1 MPTDQILNRF
11 SKVAVILWLI
21 AVIQSLLAIFGIFGV
36 MHTNQERIIF
46 GAVEL
51 LTMLLVI
58 INSISIMR
66 FISQQQS
73 SLAFLLSRLCLYSL
87 ILCFFGDVVNRNFLQ
102 QFYEYDDVI
111 KHSYL
116 AASVIFFFPGYLI
129 IAAAI
134 TYLATLKGLSKGF
147 MLTSALIATTI
158 ALYTYNDMHIA
169 GSSAL
174 LTIITASY
182 SVLVSILAVSAIW
195 LLKALS
201 WRQVP
206 IRIWLAALGL
216 VLAMVADAIIGQ
228 FWIFGNHGQGYFPM
242 VSHINWIIYLGSQ
255 VLIQQL
261 PLGILQLEIAQ
272 QSVETT

>member
-1 MPTDQILNRF
+1 MSIEQTLNRF
-11 SKVAVILWLI
+11 SKIAVILWLVA
-21 AVIQSLLAIFGIFGV
+21 AVQSLLAVFGIFGV
-36 MHTNQERIIF
+36 MQTNQERIIF
-46 GAVEL
+46 GIVEL
-51 LTMLLVI
+51 MTMLLVI
-58 INSISIMR
+58 INAIAIMR
-66 FISQQQS
+66 YVAQQQS

-87 ILCFFGDVVNRNFLQ
+87 ILCFFGDIVNRNFIQ

-134 TYLATLKGLSKGF
+134 SYLATLKGLSKGF
-147 MLTSALIATTI
+147 MITSALITTTI
-158 ALYTYNDMHIA
+158 ALYTYNDIHIT
-169 GSSAL
+169 GSSSL

-216 VLAMVADAIIGQ
+216 ILAMVADAIIGQ
-228 FWIFGNHGQGYFPM
+228 FWIFGNHGQGYFPI

-261 PLGILQLEIAQ
+261 PLGILQLKIAQ
-272 QSVETT
+272 QPVEAT

>member
-1 MPTDQILNRF
+1 MSIEQTLNRF
-11 SKVAVILWLI
+11 SKIAVILWLVA
-21 AVIQSLLAIFGIFGV
+21 AVQSLLAVFGIFGV
-36 MHTNQERIIF
+36 MQTNQERIIF
-46 GAVEL
+46 GIVEL
-51 LTMLLVI
+51 MTMLLVI
-58 INSISIMR
+58 INAIAIMR
-66 FISQQQS
+66 YVAQQQS

-87 ILCFFGDVVNRNFLQ
+87 ILCFFGDIVNRNFIQ

-134 TYLATLKGLSKGF
+134 SYLATLKGLSKGF
-147 MLTSALIATTI
+147 MITSALITTTI
-158 ALYTYNDMHIA
+158 ALYTYNDMHIT
-169 GSSAL
+169 GSSSL

-216 VLAMVADAIIGQ
+216 ILAMVADAIIGQ
-228 FWIFGNHGQGYFPM
+228 FWIFGNHGQGYFPI

-261 PLGILQLEIAQ
+261 PLGILQLKIAQ
-272 QSVETT
+272 QPVEAT